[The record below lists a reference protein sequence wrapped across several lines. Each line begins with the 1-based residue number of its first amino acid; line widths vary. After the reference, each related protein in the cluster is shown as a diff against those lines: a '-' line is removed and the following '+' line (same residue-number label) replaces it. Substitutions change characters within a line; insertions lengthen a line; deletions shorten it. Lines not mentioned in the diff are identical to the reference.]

1 MTTKEQERKALA
13 RIRKIVAELGE
24 DSYLATAF
32 DGAWEIA
39 EENIDYDFAGSVKW
53 YVSQYHE
60 LSDEIR
66 KAAEESEKMNRE
78 LSLNLEE
85 AKSDAKMW
93 RESSMQKGEDYSKLC
108 KTCNALQDEANK
120 IQDKNEALELEVMK
134 LKAKLYDLMMK

>member
-39 EENIDYDFAGSVKW
+39 EENIENDFANSTKF
-53 YVSQYHE
+53 YVDKYNGTDS
-60 LSDEIR
+60 R
-66 KAAEESEKMNRE
+66 AVAAENKIRE
-78 LSLNLEE
+78 LTSELEF
-85 AKSDAKMW
+85 
-93 RESSMQKGEDYSKLC
+93 QKGEAEFHKKAYVEKNKDYNGACEKIEELV
-108 KTCNALQDEANK
+108 KARQDAEERV
-120 IQDKNEALELEVMK
+120 EALELETMK

>member
-39 EENIDYDFAGSVKW
+39 EENIENDFANSTKF
-53 YVSQYHE
+53 YVDKYNGTDS
-60 LSDEIR
+60 R
-66 KAAEESEKMNRE
+66 AVAAENKIRE
-78 LSLNLEE
+78 LTAEVE
-85 AKSDAKMW
+85 F
-93 RESSMQKGEDYSKLC
+93 QKGEAEFHRKAYVEKNKDYNGACEKIEELV
-108 KTCNALQDEANK
+108 KARQDAEERV
-120 IQDKNEALELEVMK
+120 EALELETMK

>member
-39 EENIDYDFAGSVKW
+39 EENIENDFGNSTKF
-53 YVSQYHE
+53 YVDKYNGTDS
-60 LSDEIR
+60 R
-66 KAAEESEKMNRE
+66 AVAAENKIRE
-78 LSLNLEE
+78 LTAEVE
-85 AKSDAKMW
+85 F
-93 RESSMQKGEDYSKLC
+93 QKGEAEFHKKAYVEKNKDYNGACEKIEELV
-108 KTCNALQDEANK
+108 KARQDAEERV
-120 IQDKNEALELEVMK
+120 EALELETMK